1 MKFGGS
7 TLGEDGACIDKIVK
21 RINEKIE
28 SQNKVVAVFSAPLI
42 KYRDKLS
49 SMTDV
54 AIHIGKNYAQS
65 NPIEIDV
72 LREVY
77 ESIAS
82 TNLSQEYQK
91 KFSDEINIFHK
102 EVIISLKQTAENRRF
117 VDVTR
122 SRTLAYS

>member
-1 MKFGGS
+1 MPGYLIYGIDYSILRSITLRGVTIMKFGGS
-7 TLGEDGACIDKIVK
+7 TLGEDGTCIDKIIK

-77 ESIAS
+77 ENIAS
-82 TNLSQEYQK
+82 TNLSREYQK
-91 KFSDEINIFHK
+91 
-102 EVIISLKQTAENRRF
+102 
-117 VDVTR
+117 
-122 SRTLAYS
+122 

>member
-7 TLGEDGACIDKIVK
+7 TLGEDGVCIDKILQ
-21 RINEKIE
+21 RIRNKIE
-28 SQNKVVAVFSAPLI
+28 GQNKVVAVFSAPLI
-42 KYRDKLS
+42 RYRDKLS

-77 ESIAS
+77 ETIA
-82 TNLSQEYQK
+82 
-91 KFSDEINIFHK
+91 
-102 EVIISLKQTAENRRF
+102 
-117 VDVTR
+117 
-122 SRTLAYS
+122 